1 MAQDLRD
8 PADLLLDALEP
19 LAYRARTRSFVARAR
34 EMGPERAAALAATLD
49 RRGTYER
56 SLGVLA
62 AAVAGDTAWIAARL
76 ADPDAVVR
84 GQALAVAARVDDE
97 DFAAALDDAPAA
109 VRGQLLRAV
118 VAGHR
123 TALAD
128 RLVDAVRADWGDA
141 EAAVLLPGCGAA
153 TVERLLPAVSY
164 AVKSWGHLARRH
176 PDLLADAL
184 DGELRALPE
193 ALRVDWWY
201 RRASAV
207 EALAVARPLRVL
219 DLLERGAANGLPR
232 PLHRLAARL
241 SHADPDRTLRI
252 LITPSGDLLPESV
265 AGRPAVLA
273 RLARGASPRTLLALG
288 KVLHRHRAHP
298 GQFARLTA
306 ALPPGRRAAF
316 VDAVRGGR
324 ADEAA
329 GGADARIDTELLA
342 ALPRAAAA
350 AEARRTIG
358 AARERGEGASA
369 LRLAVAHLPPT
380 EARPELLAATTGPVA
395 HDRAVGW
402 RLLIANAGRSGDPG
416 AVLLVLAEMARL
428 RSEQDPVRTAALGAL
443 ADVRPA
449 LLGDEA
455 APHLER
461 IARDAVEARD
471 CSHSTRDA
479 LTRTAL
485 GVLREH
491 ASAADSALRAWALRT
506 VVDDFGRTHH
516 LALGRLDQAL
526 GHGQERPL
534 YEALRPWFETCA
546 GQGEF
551 RPVVAFAHALGR
563 RAAELPALQQL
574 LAAAV
579 HRGRPSTAR
588 AAVAL
593 WLAPRAHRGA
603 RVEELLAA
611 DPSAVSLSQVAH
623 VVTHQRTDLLGALIG
638 ERPAGRFHDASQ
650 RPRPF
655 LSGVHRWTGRQ
666 QGRVAEVLA
675 AECADTTLSLSSRA
689 FAVDAVARV
698 PGRGLAVVRAAT
710 ADPEVLIAEAALAA
724 LVWTDRPGETLPEL
738 LAHAGGDRARVAV
751 YAATRASRYVSPTG
765 LEGVLGALTAPGA
778 AKVTSRK
785 EAVRLAAVRLRRP
798 RVAAVLAEAFA
809 APGQHPDVRAACVP
823 FAAPLIGDERAAR
836 LLAAAAQGGPA
847 ERAAVLRVAPTELPE
862 AARAPY
868 ARIVLAG
875 SAGAEPEEV
884 AAACRSLAS
893 WLPWAPDEVVE
904 ALLAVAVDL
913 GARRGWSAAADVLA
927 DAATSSPQ
935 AGRGV
940 RRAIDALIA
949 ADRRSVDGP
958 DDAGALR
965 DRPALRRI
973 THLATRL
980 AAPLD
985 RVRHGDGAPRAVVAE
1000 VVAALTAYDATT
1012 AAGIRLSARAFEPA
1026 LPREELYDF
1035 LLLLAGA
1042 HAGRPGLVRSTTD
1055 ALRAAALTEDGGTPE
1070 ALHAVAGRLAATG
1083 DRTEGLFAVALLTA
1097 AGLRAHWPAAHRDL
1111 LRTLRRH
1118 PEPDVRDAALDRT
1131 TG

>member
-19 LAYRARTRSFVARAR
+19 LAYPARMRAFVARVR
-34 EMGPERAAALAATLD
+34 DMGPERAAALAATLD

-56 SLGVLA
+56 VLGVLA
-62 AAVAGDTAWIAARL
+62 ASVAGDTARIAARL

-118 VAGHR
+118 AAGHR

-164 AVKSWGHLARRH
+164 AVKGWGRLARRH
-176 PDLLADAL
+176 PDLLADVL

-193 ALRVDWWY
+193 ALRADWWY

-207 EALAVARPLRVL
+207 GALAVPRPLRVL
-219 DLLERGAANGLPR
+219 DLLEHGAGNGLPR
-232 PLHRLAARL
+232 PLHGLAGPL
-241 SHADPDRTLRI
+241 SHADPDRTLRL
-252 LITPSGDLLPESV
+252 LITPGGDLLPESV
-265 AGRPAVLA
+265 AGRPVVLA

-288 KVLHRHRAHP
+288 RVLHRHGAHP
-298 GQFARLTA
+298 GQFARLAA

-316 VDAVRGGR
+316 VDAVR

-329 GGADARIDTELLA
+329 GGAGARIDTELLA

-350 AEARRTIG
+350 AEARRAIG
-358 AARERGEGASA
+358 AARQRGEGASA

-395 HDRAVGW
+395 RDRAVGW
-402 RLLIANAGRSGDPG
+402 RLLIANAGRSGDPE

-449 LLGDEA
+449 LLPDEA

-471 CSHSTRDA
+471 CSHSTRAA
-479 LTRTAL
+479 LARTAL

-491 ASAADSALRAWALRT
+491 AAADSALRAWALRT
-506 VVDDFGRTHH
+506 VVDDFERTHH
-516 LALGRLDQAL
+516 LSLGRLDHL
-526 GHGQERPL
+526 LSHGQEGPL
-534 YEALRPWFETCA
+534 HEALRPWFETCA
-546 GQGEF
+546 EKGEF
-551 RPVVAFAHALGR
+551 RPAVAFAQALGR
-563 RAAELPALQQL
+563 RAAELPALQRL
-574 LAAAV
+574 LAQAV

-588 AAVAL
+588 QAAAL
-593 WLAPRAHRGA
+593 WLAPRAHRAA
-603 RVEELLAA
+603 RVEELLATDA
-611 DPSAVSLSQVAH
+611 SAVSLPQVAH
-623 VVTHQRTDLLGALIG
+623 VVTHQRTDLLDALIG
-638 ERPAGRFHDASQ
+638 ERPPGRFHDASQ

-666 QGRVAEVLA
+666 QGRVADVLA
-675 AECADTTLSLSSRA
+675 AECADPTLSLSDRA
-689 FAVDAVARV
+689 HAVDAVARV
-698 PGRGLAVVRAAT
+698 PGRGAAVVRAAT
-710 ADPEVLIAEAALAA
+710 AAPEVLLAEAALAA
-724 LVWTDRPGETLPEL
+724 LVWTDRPGEALPEL

-751 YAATRASRYVSPTG
+751 YAATRASRYVAPTR

-809 APGQHPDVRAACVP
+809 APDQHPDVRAACVP
-823 FAAPLIGDERAAR
+823 FAAPLIDDERAAR
-836 LLAAAAQGGPA
+836 LLAAAARGGAA
-847 ERAAVLRVAPTELPE
+847 ERAAVLWVAPTELPE
-862 AARAPY
+862 AARTPY
-868 ARIVLAG
+868 ARIVLAA
-875 SAGAEPEEV
+875 SAGAEPEE
-884 AAACRSLAS
+884 AAAVCRSLAP
-893 WLPWAPDEVVE
+893 WLPRAPDDVV
-904 ALLAVAVDL
+904 ARLLAVTVDL
-913 GARRGWSAAADVLA
+913 DDRRGWSTAADVLA
-927 DAATSSPQ
+927 DAAASSAQ

-940 RRAIDALIA
+940 RGAVEALIA

-973 THLATRL
+973 TYLATRL

-985 RVRHGDGAPRAVVAE
+985 RVRHGDGALRAVVAE
-1000 VVAALTAYDATT
+1000 VVTALTAYDAT
-1012 AAGIRLSARAFEPA
+1012 AATGIALSARAFEPA
-1026 LPREELYDF
+1026 LPQEELYEA
-1035 LLLLAGA
+1035 LVLLARA
-1042 HAGRPGLVRSTTD
+1042 HAGRPGLVRATTD
-1055 ALRAAALTEDGGTPE
+1055 TLRAAALTEDGGTPE
-1070 ALHAVAGRLAATG
+1070 ALHAVAARLAATG
-1083 DRTEGLFAVALLTA
+1083 GRTEGLFALALVTA
-1097 AGLRAHWPAAHRDL
+1097 AGLRAHWPADHRDL
-1111 LRTLRRH
+1111 VRDLRHH

-1131 TG
+1131 TV